1 LIDENVEKAKIE
13 ERKTKIVHVQYPV
26 EVIIERPIL
35 IQVPV
40 EVFIDRVVYKEVPVV
55 VEKIVEV

>member
-1 LIDENVEKAKIE
+1 
-13 ERKTKIVHVQYPV
+13 
-26 EVIIERPIL
+26 VIIERPIL

-55 VEKIVEV
+55 VENIVEVEMIVKVPEYIEKIIEKAV